1 MKDPAALFYIDK
13 YLVATAEMSADCVGW
28 YTKLILHQYD
38 KGSLPSD
45 IEELASLCNV
55 RFSEFERFKQVYEQV
70 LKQKFVKNEDGRLEN
85 EFAKSIISKR
95 KTFKES
101 RSKAG
106 IMGVFI
112 KIAKNELD
120 ATDEQIIFLKDKL
133 KDIDYENIEEAKRK
147 HLLKDLLKLYINVN
161 VNKDTIKDENEKKG
175 KGEKPKEISIPDPD
189 EITKSDIF
197 KKCQKFF
204 SQTTQEL
211 QMRMFGDFRRIA
223 ESGMF
228 KEFERQTLAYI
239 EYKTL
244 SKETKHRW
252 QNYAYEW
259 NSENWIDLLE
269 DFKSAAMPT
278 KAGMNA
284 KGKTAKDFLNV

>member
-120 ATDEQIIFLKDKL
+120 ATDEQINFLKEKL

-161 VNKDTIKDENEKKG
+161 VNKDIIENGKRKKG
-175 KGEKPKEISIPDPD
+175 AGKKPKPELELIMPFDS
-189 EITKSDIF
+189 ETFHAQWQLWKTYKRKQHEF
-197 KKCQKFF
+197 K
-204 SQTTQEL
+204 
-211 QMRMFGDFRRIA
+211 
-223 ESGMF
+223 
-228 KEFERQTLAYI
+228 
-239 EYKTL
+239 YKTVVTEQAALKKL
-244 SKETKHRW
+244 SELAETEDKAIKIIHQSIAQGWKGFFELKNETKNGNNTSNPFQRANDIVDKFYSGN
-252 QNYAYEW
+252 Q
-259 NSENWIDLLE
+259 
-269 DFKSAAMPT
+269 
-278 KAGMNA
+278 
-284 KGKTAKDFLNV
+284 